1 MNQIHY
7 IHRRKSLFF
16 RFGDPIVATHGGAT
30 VAYQEVKP
38 GLIEYSVARCSDRD
52 NFNKKLGR
60 DIATGRLAAGKVE
73 IAKDL
78 SLKEFRDMMYN
89 HPF

>member
-7 IHRRKSLFF
+7 IHRRKFSILNPEGSFI
-16 RFGDPIVATHGGAT
+16 GTHGGFT

-60 DIATGRLAAGKVE
+60 DIATGRLARGKIE
-73 IAKDL
+73 IAKDIG
-78 SLKEFRDMMYN
+78 LKEFRDMMYKQ
-89 HPF
+89 PV

>member
-7 IHRRKSLFF
+7 IHRRKIA
-16 RFGDPIVATHGGAT
+16 GGPATHGGFT

-38 GLIEYSVARCSDRD
+38 GLIEYSIARCSTRD

-60 DIATGRLAAGKVE
+60 DIATGRLACGKIE
-73 IAKDL
+73 TWAD
-78 SLKEFRDMMYN
+78 STLKEFRDMMYKQ
-89 HPF
+89 PV

>member
-7 IHRRKSLFF
+7 IHRRKSSPLLA
-16 RFGDPIVATHGGAT
+16 GPATHGGMT

-38 GLIEYSVARCSDRD
+38 GLIEYSLARCSTRD

-60 DIATGRLAAGKVE
+60 EIATGRLASGKVE
-73 IAKDL
+73 TWAD
-78 SLKEFRDMMYN
+78 STLKEFRDMMYKQ
-89 HPF
+89 PV